1 MNVRYLFLSSILLVG
16 SARCASAQSPP
27 QAPMTDI
34 KPTHIVEQ
42 PSAAAPPASGDFDL
56 VVDEASVGRFADVTF
71 TVSGLI
77 PRTVDGAT
85 ILTTYVDIERSRIVD
100 LVEGTTFE
108 LKPGVRLKV
117 VRITGGPGQKG
128 RLWFKQV
135 AAPPTP

>member
-1 MNVRYLFLSSILLVG
+1 
-16 SARCASAQSPP
+16 
-27 QAPMTDI
+27 MTDTQ
-34 KPTHIVEQ
+34 PTHIVEQ
-42 PSAAAPPASGDFDL
+42 PAPAAAAPPAAGDFDL

-85 ILTTYVDIERSRIVD
+85 VLTTYVDIEKSRIVD

-108 LKPGVRLKV
+108 LKPGVTLKV
-117 VRITGGPGQKG
+117 VRITGGSGQKG

-135 AAPPTP
+135 APVAAP